1 MFNVKHSK
9 LLIVAAT
16 VSTLVGCGTTSVDYS
31 AIRSTSTSVS
41 APQGK
46 NLGGG
51 FVEGMTPA
59 QTCIYFYDNYKS
71 RKNDLCKKV
80 GKTDFSEL
88 TIVNKQITVSPD
100 KNNQIKTIAF
110 FFDKYAKLSMVQ
122 AVADDTSDD
131 SDNKN
136 KNTRQISNN
145 Y

>member
-1 MFNVKHSK
+1 MLNVKHSK
-9 LLIVAAT
+9 LLIIAAT
-16 VSTLVGCGTTSVDYS
+16 VTTLVGCGSTGVDYS
-31 AIRSTSTSVS
+31 AIRSTGNSVS

-46 NLGGG
+46 SLGGG
-51 FVEGMTPA
+51 FIEGMTPE
-59 QTCIYFYDNYKS
+59 QTCIYFYDHYKS

-80 GKTDFSEL
+80 GKADFSEL

-122 AVADDTSDD
+122 AVADDSSDD
-131 SDNKN
+131 DDNKN
-136 KNTRQISNN
+136 KATRQISSN